1 MNKLQNAQIA
11 HALQPYFDATGLE
24 SHFFDQIRNYIDL
37 LLRWNRRMSLTTITD
52 PLEILR
58 LHFGE
63 SLFAIPSVPIR
74 HGRLADVGTGA
85 GFPAVPIRMAFD
97 ALSLT
102 LIESN
107 RKKRVFLAEVARE
120 LALKNVQIP
129 SGRMEDLRDAC
140 LELDFVTARAVA
152 INDAFL
158 AWASASLKPA
168 GSLILWLG
176 HHDSL
181 EISLSKRFAWREPI
195 KIPNSDRR
203 VILVGANSAA
213 SA

>member
-1 MNKLQNAQIA
+1 MNQLPNAQIA
-11 HALQPYFDATGLE
+11 RALQPYFDPTGLE
-24 SHFFDQIRNYIDL
+24 SHFFDQIRIYVDL
-37 LLRWNRRMSLTTITD
+37 LLRWNRRMSLTAITD

-63 SLFAIPSVPIR
+63 SLLAIPSVPIR

-85 GFPAVPIRMAFD
+85 GFPAVPIRMAID

-120 LALKNVQIP
+120 LGLKDVQIP
-129 SGRMEDLRDAC
+129 SGRMEDLRDAR

-158 AWASASLKPA
+158 AWASANLNPS
-168 GSLILWLG
+168 GSVILWLG
-176 HHDSL
+176 QHDSS

-203 VILVGANSAA
+203 IILVGTNSAA
-213 SA
+213 FA